1 VCWIV
6 TAPTDATRLRRQ
18 TARDIRSTSRFAV
31 LRGIYTL
38 GTPTRH
44 ELTTLT
50 GLSFATVSNVV
61 TELIRVGM
69 LIEAEREKSNGGR
82 PRARLRVPTG
92 RGILVGVDVAETY
105 VHVDAFDTALVRL
118 SRHGRTLTDRSDPPY
133 VLGEIA
139 GCIREAIV
147 ANPGEVLGVG
157 VSMPGQVEPSA
168 GVSVF
173 APNWHWADVPVQQM
187 LGDLLPVPINVDNPL
202 KATTV
207 AELWFGAG
215 RGVHDLVTVNLGTGV
230 GTGIAI
236 GGELV
241 RGVTNNAGEWG
252 HTTLVMDG
260 RRCRCGRR
268 GCVETYVGVPG
279 MITTFAE
286 RYPDH
291 PYLGDS
297 QQQFVENVRAGLE
310 TDAVEAKW
318 LVEQLSHALGEALAN
333 LVNLLNP
340 ERVVLTS
347 WAAIKLG
354 PWLLAPTRA
363 QMLSQSITGS
373 ATATQLT
380 VTEIGE
386 NPVGLGMA
394 TLALERFLE
403 HVGVPAGRGFS
414 AAPSS

>member
-1 VCWIV
+1 MRPEPEPRAI
-6 TAPTDATRLRRQ
+6 RRQ

-38 GTPTRH
+38 RTPTRQ
-44 ELTTLT
+44 ELAELT

-69 LIEAEREKSNGGR
+69 LVEAGREHSNGGR
-82 PRARLRVPTG
+82 PRARLRVRAE
-92 RGILVGVDVAETY
+92 RGVLIGVDVAETY
-105 VHVDAFDTALVRL
+105 VQVDAFDAALDRRSHHVRVL
-118 SRHGRTLTDRSDPPY
+118 IDRSDPGY
-133 VLGEIA
+133 VIRAIA

-147 ANPGEVLGVG
+147 ASPGEMLGVG

-173 APNWHWADVPVQQM
+173 APNWGWADVPVQRM
-187 LGDLLPVPINVDNPL
+187 LSDLLPVPVNVDNPL

-215 RGVHDLVTVNLGTGV
+215 RSVYDLVTVNLGTGV
-230 GTGIAI
+230 GAGIAL

-260 RRCRCGRR
+260 RSCRCGRR

-279 MITTFAE
+279 IVATFEE
-286 RYPDH
+286 RFPAHRYIGAD
-291 PYLGDS
+291 
-297 QQQFVENVRAGLE
+297 QARFIENVRAGL
-310 TDAVEAKW
+310 DAEEPEAGW

-333 LVNLLNP
+333 LVNLFNP
-340 ERVVLTS
+340 ERLILTS
-347 WAAIKLG
+347 WMASALG
-354 PWLLAPTRA
+354 PWLLPPTAAR
-363 QMLSQSITGS
+363 MRSQAIAGS
-373 ATATQLT
+373 AGAAQL
-380 VTEIGE
+380 VLSEIDE

-403 HVGVPAGRGFS
+403 RVGLPAGKGLPPARRS
-414 AAPSS
+414 